1 MPTSLRTL
9 QSTLA
14 PTGIGN
20 VTSVFWIGSTQGT
33 SNAASSDGCCCLW
46 TVTANIRSVTFE
58 VWGAGG
64 DGAGGCCCMSTAI
77 GSVSG
82 SYAVTTVD
90 TVPGRQFRICSA
102 PSGCCTATCDGL
114 SSNGAPSYVFDV
126 NAGANIVCACGGQ
139 GANMRPTFTG
149 SGEGYTCCWGRLGNG
164 GYAQCG
170 YVVCGT
176 GGTGFRNQFCH
187 SDQYQMVSGGFSASG
202 RLSPDRCSI
211 WACQGCAIMK
221 SAPSWPGGSGADGN
235 ACGGGF
241 CSGQW
246 GAPGSVKVT
255 YR

>member
-33 SNAASSDGCCCLW
+33 SNAASTDGCCCLW
-46 TVTANIRSVTFE
+46 TVPANIRSVTFE

-64 DGAGGCCCMSTAI
+64 DGAGGCCCMSTAV

-114 SSNGAPSYVFDV
+114 ASNGAPSYVFDV

-187 SDQYQMVSGGFSASG
+187 SDQYQSVAGGFSASG